1 MELLGRKLTV
11 EETIGFIRTISTES
25 SAGTGCKEENCL
37 VMQAAINLADEV
49 ERLQKDTNELREEV
63 IGGCLYEGKKLHTE
77 EVVRGYLMLRPNDPK
92 GDLYYLVSPSGREW
106 HEVDPGRLRR
116 IKEKENGL

>member
-1 MELLGRKLTV
+1 MELLGRKLTI

-37 VMQAAINLADEV
+37 VMQAAIDLADEV
-49 ERLQKDTNELREEV
+49 ERLQKDTHELREEV

-77 EVVRGYLMLRPNDPK
+77 EVVRGYLMLRPNDPGK
-92 GDLYYLVSPSGREW
+92 NLYYLVSSSGHKW
-106 HEVDPGRLRR
+106 YEVDPDTLCR
-116 IKEKENGL
+116 IREEGKAL